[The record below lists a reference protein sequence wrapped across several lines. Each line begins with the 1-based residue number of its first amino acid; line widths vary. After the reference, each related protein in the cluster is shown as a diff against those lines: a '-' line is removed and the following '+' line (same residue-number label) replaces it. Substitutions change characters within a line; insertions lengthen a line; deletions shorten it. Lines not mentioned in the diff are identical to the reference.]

1 MYMDQPE
8 RRSFTVLWNASS
20 GWDEKTEAAETV
32 REILSAEGRTVDMR
46 RVERGVDLCGESG
59 QIAGSD
65 TDVLVAAGGDGTLN
79 AAASALIHQPTA
91 LGVLPAGTLNHF
103 ARDLDIPLELSEA
116 ARLLVSGRVV
126 PVDAASVNG
135 RVFIN
140 NAVLGLFPNYRAIK
154 DAWERRGF
162 GRTRVGRWIAMLAGM
177 LGVVWRLPSVHVR
190 FQVEGE
196 TRQFRTPFVL
206 VGNNEHQMEGFAL
219 GRRSSLNE
227 GRLWVYIMRPRSRWK
242 LLGMIVG
249 LLLGRAPRESVF
261 EIYQAS
267 QLTIE
272 SRRRRV
278 GIGVDGEIVKMTPP
292 LEFRSLP
299 GSLRVIVPPSYQAR
313 LESAQR

>member
-20 GWDEKTEAAETV
+20 GWDEKTAAAETV
-32 REILSAEGRTVDMR
+32 RQILSEQGRTVEMR
-46 RVERGVDLCGESG
+46 RVEQGLDLCGESE
-59 QIAGSD
+59 QIAGSG

-79 AAASALIHQPTA
+79 AAASALVHQSTA

-103 ARDLDIPLELSEA
+103 ARDLEIPLELSEA
-116 ARLLVSGRVV
+116 ARLLVSGDVV
-126 PVDAASVNG
+126 RVDAASVNG

-140 NAVLGLFPNYRAIK
+140 NSVLGLFPNYRAIK
-154 DAWERRGF
+154 ESWERRGF
-162 GRTRVGRWIAMLAGM
+162 GRWRVGRWIAMLAGM
-177 LGVVWRLPSVHVR
+177 LGVFWRLPSVFVR
-190 FQVEGE
+190 LEVGGQ

-206 VGNNEHQMEGFAL
+206 VANNEHQMEGFAL

-227 GRLWVYIMRPRSRWK
+227 GRLWVYIMRPHGRWK
-242 LLGMIVG
+242 LLRMIAG
-249 LLLGRAPRESVF
+249 LLLGRTPRRSIF

-272 SRRRRV
+272 SKRRRIGV
-278 GIGVDGEIVKMTPP
+278 GVDGEIVKMTSP

-299 GSLRVIVPPSYQAR
+299 EALRVIVPASYQQR
-313 LESAQR
+313 LESARR

>member
-1 MYMDQPE
+1 MDQPE

-32 REILSAEGRTVDMR
+32 RQILSEEGRTVEMR
-46 RVERGVDLCGESG
+46 RVEQGLDLCGESG
-59 QIAGSD
+59 QIAGSG

-116 ARLLVSGRVV
+116 AHLLVSGRVAR
-126 PVDAASVNG
+126 VDAASVNG

-140 NAVLGLFPNYRAIK
+140 NSVLGLFPNYRAIK
-154 DAWERRGF
+154 ESWERRGF
-162 GRTRVGRWIAMLAGM
+162 GRGRVRRWIAMLAGM
-177 LGVVWRLPSVHVR
+177 LGVFWRLPSVFVR
-190 FQVEGE
+190 LEVGGQ

-206 VGNNEHQMEGFAL
+206 VANNEHQMEGFAL

-227 GRLWVYIMRPRSRWK
+227 GRLWVYIMRPRGRWK
-242 LLGMIVG
+242 LLRMIAG
-249 LLLGRAPRESVF
+249 LLLGRTPRRSLF
-261 EIYQAS
+261 EIYKAS
-267 QLTIE
+267 ELTIE
-272 SRRRRV
+272 SKRRRIGV
-278 GIGVDGEIVKMTPP
+278 GVDGEIVKMTSP

-299 GSLRVIVPPSYQAR
+299 GALRVIVPPSYQAR
-313 LESAQR
+313 LESARR